1 MPKATRNYQQPAR
14 RHSLLSSLPAIV
26 AVVLLST
33 TGITLSNAFA
43 PSTDAGVTN
52 GRGHFYQQRYVNI
65 VPSKKKITT
74 ITTPTALCVG
84 KSGNDEN
91 ADLLEKA
98 RILREEATLMEDDL
112 RAATS
117 SATASSSTIVDAPVA
132 IIVNKQLED
141 SIWTLS
147 YRFSSQ
153 PAPKESNNDNNNET
167 PTPMTFYSGKLDI
180 LLKADGYSERIIAK
194 ENTDANTNKET
205 DIEIVKIWGWDRET
219 SDEDDLDYLL
229 FSMDVQFPE
238 SDPDLSNRKERY
250 YFQARVEQDTNDKSI
265 ALKEGTITVKK
276 DVTEG
281 TGGMWGLFN
290 VAGILTEFR
299 YCGDFVGKASSQ

>member
-1 MPKATRNYQQPAR
+1 MPKET
-14 RHSLLSSLPAIV
+14 RHSLMSSLPAIV
-26 AVVLLST
+26 AVVLLWTS
-33 TGITLSNAFA
+33 GITLSNAFA
-43 PSTDAGVTN
+43 PSTDIGVTKGQ
-52 GRGHFYQQRYVNI
+52 GRYYQQQCVTSI
-65 VPSKKKITT
+65 PSKEKIT
-74 ITTPTALCVG
+74 IPTPTALCVG

-91 ADLLEKA
+91 TDLLEKA
-98 RILREEATLMEDDL
+98 RILREEASLMEDNL

-117 SATASSSTIVDAPVA
+117 SATASLSAIADAPVA
-132 IIVNKQLED
+132 IVINKQLED

-153 PAPKESNNDNNNET
+153 PAPKESNKDNNNET
-167 PTPMTFYSGKLDI
+167 PTPMTFYSGKLNI

-194 ENTDANTNKET
+194 ENTEANTNTSKENT

-219 SDEDDLDYLL
+219 SNEDDLDYLL
-229 FSMDVQFPE
+229 FSMDVQFPA
-238 SDPDLSNRKERY
+238 SDPDLSNKKERY

-276 DVTEG
+276 DVTEK